1 MSKLNYRFK
10 DTDRDKNYD
19 NYEDSDYDRDDNKS
33 VYKSYRDN
41 LTLKN
46 KLKGLSPLKK
56 DKFDDLDHF
65 SDNDNSDDDDLSNP
79 NRTLHIKEFDMNSL
93 PPHDVSDN
101 SGVKIVV
108 LGKPGCFAPG
118 TKVLMFDGSIKNVE
132 DIKIGDQI
140 MGDDGETPRTVQK
153 LYHDEDEMY
162 EICPKRGTSYT
173 VNSRHP
179 LVLKSKGYNNSD
191 KDKII
196 EIPVIEYINSNKS
209 FKIQYH
215 CFRSSGVNC
224 WIDNNISIDPYFLGV
239 WLGDGTSALLNITNI
254 DTEILNFCENYIK
267 SLGLIWKS
275 KNKAKYQYS
284 IISSHKTK
292 NKNCLLNLFNEFKLL
307 NNKHIPNNYK
317 ISSRQTRLKL
327 LAGIID
333 TDGHLDKNGK
343 GFDLIQKN
351 EKLMDDIIFIAR
363 SLGFSANKKIC
374 KKSCMYKGEKKE
386 GIYYRCLIQGKYINE
401 IPTLVKRKQ
410 INEPINKI
418 KDPLS
423 CTFSII
429 PKGIGEFYGFELD
442 GNKRFLLSSFEVTH
456 NTGKSTIIQ
465 DIMAYKSH
473 ICPVVQ
479 VFSGTEDSNHFF
491 SEKCPPVCVFNK
503 YDEKSIENFVK
514 RQKIAKKY
522 LDNPWAMQIIDDC
535 TDDPASLR
543 KPLIQSYYKNGRHW
557 KMIHILSLQYCLDI
571 RPNIRSNIDYTFILR
586 ESNLK
591 SRKSLHENY
600 AGCIDSFQDFCDIM
614 DQITEDYTALVINNR
629 VQSNKMEDCLFWY
642 KANPNK
648 IPPNWKFGHKDA
660 WSFNNERFD
669 PLYVDSVL

>member
-10 DTDRDKNYD
+10 DTDKNTDNYD
-19 NYEDSDYDRDDNKS
+19 DSDYDRDDSKS
-33 VYKSYRDN
+33 IYKSYRDN

-46 KLKGLSPLKK
+46 KFKK
-56 DKFDDLDHF
+56 DKFEDV
-65 SDNDNSDDDDLSNP
+65 DNLSDNSDDNDDFSNP

-108 LGKPGCFAPG
+108 LGKPGCFSPG
-118 TKVLMFDGSIKNVE
+118 TKILMYDGSIKNVE
-132 DIKIGDQI
+132 DIKIGDKI
-140 MGDDGETPRTVQK
+140 MGDDGFYPKTVNN
-153 LYHDEDEMY
+153 LYNDFDNMFDINPILGE
-162 EICPKRGTSYT
+162 SYT
-173 VNSRHP
+173 VNRLHD
-179 LVLKSKGYNNSD
+179 LVLYCDHDYESYKKGD
-191 KDKII
+191 II
-196 EIPVIEYINSNKS
+196 EISVEDYLKKDNRFKLNFKLFKSIPITCWNDKITDLDPYEFGRFLGNKNIYNSSINIDQSILKKYNMSLENIDNNYIIDNLHIPHDYKINSISARMNLLAGLIDSRINIDEYNIDNNNNICRDYLYYIDINSN
-209 FKIQYH
+209 
-215 CFRSSGVNC
+215 
-224 WIDNNISIDPYFLGV
+224 DTTFLDDV
-239 WLGDGTSALLNITNI
+239 L
-254 DTEILNFCENYIK
+254 F
-267 SLGLIWKS
+267 LI
-275 KNKAKYQYS
+275 
-284 IISSHKTK
+284 
-292 NKNCLLNLFNEFKLL
+292 
-307 NNKHIPNNYK
+307 
-317 ISSRQTRLKL
+317 
-327 LAGIID
+327 
-333 TDGHLDKNGK
+333 
-343 GFDLIQKN
+343 
-351 EKLMDDIIFIAR
+351 R
-363 SLGFSANKKIC
+363 SLGFSVIKDTYLIFNDNITCLTILGKDLNKIPTKIINKLYNIKDSDNTDNIIC
-374 KKSCMYKGEKKE
+374 N
-386 GIYYRCLIQGKYINE
+386 YYNNTEITHLLSDFTINE
-401 IPTLVKRKQ
+401 IGYG
-410 INEPINKI
+410 EYYG
-418 KDPLS
+418 
-423 CTFSII
+423 FSI
-429 PKGIGEFYGFELD
+429 D
-442 GNKRFLLSSFEVTH
+442 GNRRFCLANFEIVK

-473 ICPVVQ
+473 ICPVIQ

>member
-19 NYEDSDYDRDDNKS
+19 NYEDSDYEKDDNKS

-46 KLKGLSPLKK
+46 KFKK

-65 SDNDNSDDDDLSNP
+65 SDNSDDDDSSNP

-118 TKVLMFDGSIKNVE
+118 TEILMFDGSIKNVE

-140 MGDDGETPRTVQK
+140 MGDDGFYPKTVNQ
-153 LYHDEDEMY
+153 LYHDYDHMFTIHPNIGE
-162 EICPKRGTSYT
+162 SYT
-173 VNSRHP
+173 VNRLHD
-179 LVLKSKGYNNSD
+179 LVLYCHNNNESYKKGDILEISVEDYLK
-191 KDKII
+191 KD
-196 EIPVIEYINSNKS
+196 NS
-209 FKIQYH
+209 FKLNFKLFKSIPIT
-215 CFRSSGVNC
+215 C
-224 WIDNNISIDPYFLGV
+224 WNNKLTNIDPYDFGLFLSDKS
-239 WLGDGTSALLNITNI
+239 LDLSYSSINI
-254 DTEILNFCENYIK
+254 DESILK
-267 SLGLIWKS
+267 
-275 KNKAKYQYS
+275 QYN
-284 IISSHKTK
+284 II
-292 NKNCLLNLFNEFKLL
+292 NNL
-307 NNKHIPNNYK
+307 HIPNDYK
-317 ISSRQTRLKL
+317 INSTSVRMNL
-327 LAGIID
+327 LAGLID
-333 TDGHLDKNGK
+333 SQNDINNTLSNYFFIDVYS
-343 GFDLIQKN
+343 N
-351 EKLMDDIIFIAR
+351 EKTLLDDILFLIR
-363 SLGFSANKKIC
+363 SLGFSVIKDTHLIKNNKNITRLT
-374 KKSCMYKGEKKE
+374 
-386 GIYYRCLIQGKYINE
+386 IYGNNIHK
-401 IPTLVKRKQ
+401 IPTKIVKNEYKENNTKENTNYYNNTDITHLLSDFT
-410 INEPINKI
+410 INNIGYGEYFG
-418 KDPLS
+418 
-423 CTFSII
+423 FS
-429 PKGIGEFYGFELD
+429 LD
-442 GNKRFLLSSFEVTH
+442 GNRRFCLANFEIVK

-503 YDEKSIENFVK
+503 YDEKAIENFVK